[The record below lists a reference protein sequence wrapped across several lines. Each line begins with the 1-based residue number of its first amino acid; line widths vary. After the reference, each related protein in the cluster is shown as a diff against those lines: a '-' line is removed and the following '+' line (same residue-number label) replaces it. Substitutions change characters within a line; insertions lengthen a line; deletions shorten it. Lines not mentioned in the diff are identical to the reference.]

1 MSEALPKEIMEI
13 NDIQQAFAGICYKKL
28 LIDGYFDMS
37 MYIYGKLNKNDIYAK
52 LVMIKSKYADLYQ
65 VDFPNLEDALFTWND
80 KVKTDYESYVVL
92 QEIEEKA
99 IINWVYRVLPSEKI
113 CEDFTKDILRGIKEL
128 NNIQHDIKIINGI
141 VYNSHKIE
149 LRMCSSISEIN
160 NIISEID
167 IEGNIFFRGHSD
179 PNYMLQPSIQ
189 RSASL
194 VNNEHKMY
202 HEILINCPDEFDNCH
217 SHIEKLVKMQHYGL
231 PTRLLDITRNVLVA
245 AYFACR
251 SKITGYGE
259 IVLIQEKEANIK
271 YPQSDVVTIL
281 ASLPNF
287 SKIQKDNYKRYA
299 KDGGLDKEAFNK
311 KVHKLVNEIRLEKP
325 GFVAEIEKKDVLDSC
340 IVFTLKNNNRIIRQ
354 DGAFIL
360 CGLNDEAGFLEKFK
374 YTKNGKKVI
383 IIIDNKEKIKK
394 ELENFSINYSTLF
407 PEIECVAEYLKGKY
421 DK

>member
-1 MSEALPKEIMEI
+1 MSEALPKGIMEI
-13 NDIQQAFAGICYKKL
+13 NDIQQAFTGICYKKL

-52 LVMIKSKYADLYQ
+52 LVMINSRYAGLYQ
-65 VDFPNLEDALFTWND
+65 DDFPNLENALFTWKD

-99 IINWVYRVLPSEKI
+99 IINWVYRVLPSEEI
-113 CEDFTKDILRGIKEL
+113 CKNFTEDILRGFKEL
-128 NNIQHDIKIINGI
+128 NNIPCKIEIIDGI
-141 VYNSHKIE
+141 VYNTKKID
-149 LRMCSSISEIN
+149 LHICRSISEIN
-160 NIISEID
+160 EVISDLNIKGS
-167 IEGNIFFRGHSD
+167 IFFRGHSD

-202 HEILINCPDEFDNCH
+202 HEILINCPDEFNNCH

-231 PTRLLDITRNVLVA
+231 PTRLLDITRNILVA
-245 AYFACR
+245 IYFACR

-287 SKIQKDNYKRYA
+287 SKIQKDNYKWYA
-299 KDGGLDKEAFNK
+299 KDGSLDKRAFNK
-311 KVHKLVNEIRLEKP
+311 KVYKLVNEIRLEKP
-325 GFVAEIEKKDVLDSC
+325 GFVANIEKKDILDSC

-360 CGLNDEAGFLEKFK
+360 CGLNDEAGFLENFK

-421 DK
+421 EK